1 VHLNFGKMSQDVS
14 VGVIAKLSESV
25 GTNEP
30 ALRLLLTVL
39 AGYPLALVHRKFVYN
54 KPPAVQH
61 LFSIICGFSLGFWNY
76 GWDIFHTV
84 FAITV
89 TYAVLLVVGGT
100 ALSVALVFIFNMTY
114 LLLGYYYMGTDT
126 YDINWTMP
134 QCILVLRLIGI
145 GFDLYDGHRP
155 PETLSGENKK
165 VALERCPTVLE
176 FFGHT
181 LFPAS
186 FMVGPQFP
194 MKRYQDFVAG
204 KFGEGGEAPDSVK
217 AAVTRFGLGLLYLGI
232 FQVLGL
238 VVSDEYIYSEEFG
251 QLGFFRKMVLMGIW
265 GRFTLYKYISCWLLT
280 EGACIL
286 FGLAHNG
293 KDENGVVLWTG
304 VENVKLSTFEN
315 TTEFTHY
322 ILSFNINTNQWSGQ
336 YIYKRLKFLGNRL
349 VSQFATLLFLAV
361 WHGFHSGYYVCF
373 FFEFMVVYM
382 ERDVK
387 TIVNSNSQLREFFA
401 NPTVTLVVNL
411 LLRIYTFVLMG
422 WCLMP
427 FALLKFDRYWAGFS
441 AANHVGSILFL
452 VWPIVYSPIVKTLFP
467 KDRKSRSE

>member
-1 VHLNFGKMSQDVS
+1 
-14 VGVIAKLSESV
+14 
-25 GTNEP
+25 
-30 ALRLLLTVL
+30 
-39 AGYPLALVHRKFVYN
+39 
-54 KPPAVQH
+54 
-61 LFSIICGFSLGFWNY
+61 LFSIICGFLLGFWNY

-204 KFGEGGEAPDSVK
+204 KFGEGGAAPDSVK

-286 FGLAHNG
+286 FGSLSVPF
-293 KDENGVVLWTG
+293 DLTRLDGVGFRVGAQRQRRERGGALDRSRKREVVHFREHHRVHPLHPVLQHQHQPVVG
-304 VENVKLSTFEN
+304 
-315 TTEFTHY
+315 
-322 ILSFNINTNQWSGQ
+322 
-336 YIYKRLKFLGNRL
+336 
-349 VSQFATLLFLAV
+349 AV
-361 WHGFHSGYYVCF
+361 HLQ
-373 FFEFMVVYM
+373 
-382 ERDVK
+382 K
-387 TIVNSNSQLREFFA
+387 A
-401 NPTVTLVVNL
+401 
-411 LLRIYTFVLMG
+411 
-422 WCLMP
+422 
-427 FALLKFDRYWAGFS
+427 
-441 AANHVGSILFL
+441 
-452 VWPIVYSPIVKTLFP
+452 
-467 KDRKSRSE
+467 

>member
-1 VHLNFGKMSQDVS
+1 MSQDVS

-61 LFSIICGFSLGFWNY
+61 LFSIICGFLLGFWNY

-286 FGLAHNG
+286 FGSLSVPFDLTRLDGVGFRVGAQRQRRERGGALDRSRKREVVHFREHHRVHPLHPVLQHQHQPVVGAVHLQKAQIPRQPPRQPIRDSAVLGRLARVPLG
-293 KDENGVVLWTG
+293 L
-304 VENVKLSTFEN
+304 L
-315 TTEFTHY
+315 
-322 ILSFNINTNQWSGQ
+322 
-336 YIYKRLKFLGNRL
+336 RL
-349 VSQFATLLFLAV
+349 
-361 WHGFHSGYYVCF
+361 
-373 FFEFMVVYM
+373 
-382 ERDVK
+382 
-387 TIVNSNSQLREFFA
+387 
-401 NPTVTLVVNL
+401 L
-411 LLRIYTFVLMG
+411 LLRVHGGLHG
-422 WCLMP
+422 
-427 FALLKFDRYWAGFS
+427 AR
-441 AANHVGSILFL
+441 
-452 VWPIVYSPIVKTLFP
+452 
-467 KDRKSRSE
+467 RE